1 MAWPPHLGALNAPA
15 FLFGLYIPEMTKTSA
30 RTARLPPAGAQTG
43 AKLDWDMVREIRRLA
58 ATGRTCM
65 SIAQD
70 FGLHRE
76 TVGDVVSG
84 RSWRNERRE

>member
-1 MAWPPHLGALNAPA
+1 
-15 FLFGLYIPEMTKTSA
+15 
-30 RTARLPPAGAQTG
+30 
-43 AKLDWDMVREIRRLA
+43 MVREIRRLA

-65 SIAQD
+65 RIAQD